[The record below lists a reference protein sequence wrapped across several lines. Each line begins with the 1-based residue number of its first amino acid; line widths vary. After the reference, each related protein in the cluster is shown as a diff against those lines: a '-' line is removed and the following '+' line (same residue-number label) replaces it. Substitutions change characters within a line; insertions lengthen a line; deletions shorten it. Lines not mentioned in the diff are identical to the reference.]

1 MDPEIS
7 KLSHE
12 AVFQTYKQ
20 LKTVLPKDLIKLKVL
35 KSQRYPIIKP
45 SIINQEKEKRN
56 NDKEISLTEDTS
68 LQQEKSRWF
77 QWKR

>member
-45 SIINQEKEKRN
+45 SIINEIQKEQNKLI
-56 NDKEISLTEDTS
+56 KVEQKII
-68 LQQEKSRWF
+68 K
-77 QWKR
+77 K